1 MLYRLYVTS
10 CVLYVFI
17 KTDMENIILDIFLN
31 LSKALWE
38 LAWTQSFWLYIYTY
52 ADDTNMLIAVGL

>member
-31 LSKALWE
+31 LSKAFDRVNSE
-38 LAWTQSFWLYIYTY
+38 NWLEPSLFGYTNILMQM
-52 ADDTNMLIAVGL
+52 TPTCW

>member
-31 LSKALWE
+31 LSKAFDRVNSE
-38 LAWTQSFWLYIYTY
+38 
-52 ADDTNMLIAVGL
+52 N